1 MWKDRLHKL
10 FGRLHVDGRDISVFM
25 MSLLLAF
32 SIWLIHN
39 LSLNYSDTV
48 SVPVVAQ
55 CNIDGH
61 SNISSNSCMIAA
73 RCRTSGFSLLRI
85 RQQGKRKALT
95 IRFDSKDLH
104 HKEGEQFYITA
115 AELSDYVTAIFG
127 DGVRLESFLSE
138 SVQFRFPFENNKRV
152 PVQAVQV
159 LSFKPQY
166 MATGQIR
173 LQPDSITVYGE
184 PFHLEHI
191 DRVFTRTIE
200 LSNLKASA
208 HGVVKIEPV
217 NGVRMSET
225 EVNYSL
231 DVTRYVEVSTE
242 VSVGV
247 RNLPAGRKLSIYPST
262 AKVVFKCSFPLSK
275 DPTEGVQFYIDYADF
290 VNSKGGKCIPHASRI
305 PEGVIECTVTPEIFD
320 CVEEGRQ

>member
-10 FGRLHVDGRDISVFM
+10 FGRLHVDGRDISVFL
-25 MSLLLAF
+25 MSLFLAF

-55 CNIDGH
+55 CNIEGH

-138 SVQFRFPFENNKRV
+138 SVQFRFPFENNKGY
-152 PVQAVQV
+152 P
-159 LSFKPQY
+159 Y
-166 MATGQIR
+166 R
-173 LQPDSITVYGE
+173 LC
-184 PFHLEHI
+184 
-191 DRVFTRTIE
+191 R
-200 LSNLKASA
+200 
-208 HGVVKIEPV
+208 
-217 NGVRMSET
+217 
-225 EVNYSL
+225 
-231 DVTRYVEVSTE
+231 
-242 VSVGV
+242 
-247 RNLPAGRKLSIYPST
+247 
-262 AKVVFKCSFPLSK
+262 C
-275 DPTEGVQFYIDYADF
+275 
-290 VNSKGGKCIPHASRI
+290 
-305 PEGVIECTVTPEIFD
+305 
-320 CVEEGRQ
+320 

>member
-10 FGRLHVDGRDISVFM
+10 FGRLHVDGRDISVFL
-25 MSLLLAF
+25 MSLFLAF

-55 CNIDGH
+55 CNIEGH

-152 PVQAVQV
+152 PVQAVHRQGLHPYDRAFEPEGQRSRCGEDRACQRREDV
-159 LSFKPQY
+159 RDRGELFLGRDPVCRGQHRGVCRSEESSGWQETLYLSVHRQ
-166 MATGQIR
+166 
-173 LQPDSITVYGE
+173 S
-184 PFHLEHI
+184 
-191 DRVFTRTIE
+191 
-200 LSNLKASA
+200 
-208 HGVVKIEPV
+208 
-217 NGVRMSET
+217 
-225 EVNYSL
+225 
-231 DVTRYVEVSTE
+231 
-242 VSVGV
+242 
-247 RNLPAGRKLSIYPST
+247 
-262 AKVVFKCSFPLSK
+262 
-275 DPTEGVQFYIDYADF
+275 GVQMLFSP
-290 VNSKGGKCIPHASRI
+290 VKGSYRRCPVLH
-305 PEGVIECTVTPEIFD
+305 
-320 CVEEGRQ
+320 